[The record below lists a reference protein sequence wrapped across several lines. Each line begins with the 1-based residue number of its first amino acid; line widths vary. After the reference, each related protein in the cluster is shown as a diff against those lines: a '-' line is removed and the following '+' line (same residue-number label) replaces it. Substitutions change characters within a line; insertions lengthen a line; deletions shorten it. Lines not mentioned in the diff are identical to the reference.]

1 MDYRQLAYQTAQRY
15 GIDPDLFVR
24 QIQAESSFRPDAVS
38 SAGAI
43 GLGQLMPSTAK
54 ELGVDPND
62 PVQNLEGA
70 ARYMRQQL
78 DRFGDPALAL
88 AAYNAGPDRVVKA
101 NGIPNIKETQN
112 YVAKILGGR
121 GGAAMNQQPQQS
133 QGLLGGLLGGQGI
146 GSALGLSEDLADKLA
161 IAVMAGTGDPR
172 LTPLVQ
178 QRAAGMQERK
188 KEAKRSEQTNK
199 TIEFLRQR
207 GRDDLAQA
215 LLTGVVDPSSAVQ
228 AAIAKP
234 EEKTY
239 QYQALARDLLN
250 QGIAKTEKEALQMAL
265 SQTKASTTVNVGP
278 TGIDYGK
285 PPPDMAW
292 RRDATGNVMIDK
304 NGAPIAVPISGTDL
318 AQKIKSAD
326 AAKKKGEKAQEVA
339 QTTVSRGVKDALA
352 IMESKG
358 FLDIFPEA
366 GTVGKFLADYT
377 WNQEARDLR
386 RTLQSLQANT
396 AFTRLQEMRDASK
409 TGGALGNVSNVE
421 LGLLMS
427 SYGSLAQDLSPDRL
441 RTNLKNIERI
451 MGKIEED
458 PVARAFYE
466 DGVDLRGS
474 DIDAQ
479 VKAGKSS
486 NIVIEYDSEGKR
498 IDR

>member
-38 SAGAI
+38 AAGAI

-112 YVAKILGGR
+112 YVAKILGGK

-178 QRAAGMQERK
+178 QRAASMQERK
-188 KEAKRSEQTNK
+188 EEAKRSEQTNK

-215 LLTGVVDPSSAVQ
+215 LLTGAVDPSSAVQ
-228 AAIAKP
+228 AAIGRP
-234 EEKTY
+234 EDKRTAAIKEYEYAQRDPKFFDFLKLKEPPETPAGLKKLNEKFAET
-239 QYQALARDLLN
+239 LA
-250 QGIAKTEKEALQMAL
+250 GT
-265 SQTKASTTVNVGP
+265 
-278 TGIDYGK
+278 
-285 PPPDMAW
+285 
-292 RRDATGNVMIDK
+292 DANM
-304 NGAPIAVPISGTDL
+304 IAV
-318 AQKIKSAD
+318 ARQD
-326 AAKKKGEKAQEVA
+326 AASISSVLKRLESGEQL
-339 QTTVSRGVKDALA
+339 TGPILGL
-352 IMESKG
+352 I
-358 FLDIFPEA
+358 PEQFR
-366 GTVGKFLADYT
+366 VII
-377 WNQEARDLR
+377 NPE
-386 RTLQSLQANT
+386 SLQAQQLVESVVQKNLR
-396 AFTRLQEMRDASK
+396 AILGGQFAMREGEQLVKRAYNPQLSEAQKCSKAESAS
-409 TGGALGNVSNVE
+409 T
-421 LGLLMS
+421 
-427 SYGSLAQDLSPDRL
+427 YL
-441 RTNLKNIERI
+441 R
-451 MGKIEED
+451 
-458 PVARAFYE
+458 
-466 DGVDLRGS
+466 
-474 DIDAQ
+474 
-479 VKAGKSS
+479 
-486 NIVIEYDSEGKR
+486 
-498 IDR
+498 

>member
-38 SAGAI
+38 PAGAI

-112 YVAKILGGR
+112 YVAKILGGK

-178 QRAAGMQERK
+178 QRAASMQERK

-215 LLTGVVDPSSAVQ
+215 LLTGAVDPSSAVQ

-239 QYQALARDLLN
+239 QYQALAKDLLN

-265 SQTKASTTVNVGP
+265 SQTKAGTTVNVGP
-278 TGIDYGK
+278 TGTPVGD
-285 PPPDMAW
+285 PPKDTAW
-292 RRDATGNVMIDK
+292 ARDEQGNVKLDDRGVPIALPIQGTKLFDQTSKVGDQKEKVEEETIVTSGVVLGNIDK
-304 NGAPIAVPISGTDL
+304 IRIRMDESFLPTTGIFGQALRNVGGTAALDIKKLIAPIQASI
-318 AQKIKSAD
+318 
-326 AAKKKGEKAQEVA
+326 
-339 QTTVSRGVKDALA
+339 
-352 IMESKG
+352 G
-358 FLDIFPEA
+358 FD
-366 GTVGKFLADYT
+366 
-377 WNQEARDLR
+377 
-386 RTLQSLQANT
+386 
-396 AFTRLQEMRDASK
+396 RLQRMRDASP
-409 TGGALGNVSNVE
+409 TGGALGQVSERE
-421 LGLLMS
+421 LDLLMS
-427 SYGSLAQDLSPDRL
+427 TLSNLDQAQSEDQFLQALNQVEKRYTDIIKKFNAYPEDAMKAAGYTPISIE
-441 RTNLKNIERI
+441 NEKNTSSKRQ
-451 MGKIEED
+451 K
-458 PVARAFYE
+458 Y
-466 DGVDLRGS
+466 
-474 DIDAQ
+474 DAQ
-479 VKAGKSS
+479 G
-486 NIVIEYDSEGKR
+486 NLIE
-498 IDR
+498 